1 MSVDVPHQKIQVGG
15 EVDHRRCAVKAH
27 VAERDEILAERE
39 PAEGQ
44 IVAEKTVL
52 EEEDDQSNCAANWQG
67 EEHFLPEVG
76 APFLV
81 RGGTVGLKDF
91 EQPQGHQHISQ
102 RRNHKR
108 YKYFLMHR
116 WNRQ

>member
-52 EEEDDQSNCAANWQG
+52 EEEDDQSNCAAN
-67 EEHFLPEVG
+67 
-76 APFLV
+76 
-81 RGGTVGLKDF
+81 
-91 EQPQGHQHISQ
+91 
-102 RRNHKR
+102 
-108 YKYFLMHR
+108 
-116 WNRQ
+116 